1 MAEFYADAALPSG
14 LGAFACEAGEVKAIR
29 GVITL
34 PATLAAADV
43 VHMVKLPAEH
53 VPVDVILEAD
63 DLDTNG
69 APAIVLHVGI
79 TADTVGATADPDAFI
94 AASTVGQGSGM
105 ARMDQ
110 LTGPRVASV
119 TNERLVGITVATGA
133 ATAAAGDVAVTL
145 FYRAKMTG
153 E

>member
-1 MAEFYADAALPSG
+1 MATFYSDSALDSG

-34 PATLAAADV
+34 PATLGATDV

-53 VPVDVILEAD
+53 VPVDLILEAD

-69 APAIVLHVGI
+69 TPTIVMDVGI
-79 TADTVGATADPDAFI
+79 TSDSVGSTEDDDAFI
-94 AASTVGQGSGM
+94 AASTLAQGGGM

-110 LTGPRVASV
+110 VTGPRIAAVA
-119 TNERLVGITVATGA
+119 NERLVGITVDTAA

-145 FYRAKMTG
+145 LYRAKMTG